1 MIRDKDF
8 TKSMTQIDKRT
19 LLAFVDVVNNFLG
32 NRKAEN
38 YTGMINKMLSSFK
51 LHNFNMNIKV
61 HFLFSHL
68 DKFPEDLGDVSDKQ
82 GERFR
87 QDIKVMEE
95 HCPGCWD
102 IHVIADYCWKAP
114 D

>member
-8 TKSMTQIDKRT
+8 TKSVTQIDKRT
-19 LLAFVDVVNNFLG
+19 LLAFVDVVNNFLV

-38 YTGMINKMLSSFK
+38 YTGIINKMLSSFK
-51 LHNFNMNIKV
+51 LHNFNMSIKV

-68 DKFPEDLGDVSDKQ
+68 DKFPEGLGDVSDKQ